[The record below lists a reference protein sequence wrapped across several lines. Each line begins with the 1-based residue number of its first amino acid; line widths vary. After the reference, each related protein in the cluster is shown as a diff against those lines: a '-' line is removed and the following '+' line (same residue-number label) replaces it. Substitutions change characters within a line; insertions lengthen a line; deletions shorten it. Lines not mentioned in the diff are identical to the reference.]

1 MTPTFRLHK
10 LPQGYVLTSDED
22 ICSGDLFLVGSEIE
36 QCLSSAEAD
45 NLSIGE
51 SYPKVVAQDFDF
63 SSLSPEDQ
71 KEIGWFD
78 VEKLY
83 PAGKKGA
90 MSIPSRKESNNY
102 LRQEGFQKAQE
113 LLSDRRFTE
122 EDIIKA
128 FKAGQLDKSN
138 NWYGGDVNQYL
149 QSLSQ
154 PKSWEVE
161 VEMETVYEDKLEG
174 TEFIPRP
181 VSKQPKLTNGKVKV
195 LKINKLWQS

>member
-63 SSLSPEDQ
+63 SSLSPEEQ

-78 VEKLY
+78 VEKLADDYSVEVY
-83 PAGKKGA
+83 PINGQDREAVDW
-90 MSIPSRKESNNY
+90 IESQKI
-102 LRQEGFQKAQE
+102 LIQTGFEAGFQKAQE
-113 LLSDRRFTE
+113 LLGGFTL
-122 EDIIKA
+122 EDMENA
-128 FKAGQLDKSN
+128 FYNGWIYRGEGHDFPRAKKE
-138 NWYGGDVNQYL
+138 YL
-149 QSLSQ
+149 QQLSQ

-161 VEMETVYEDKLEG
+161 AEV
-174 TEFIPRP
+174 
-181 VSKQPKLTNGKVKV
+181 TNGKA
-195 LKINKLWQS
+195 KIIRIS